1 MFRQGKMSD
10 GAFRLFFAVRG
21 KKPRHNPLIEGAGQF
36 SPMECAP
43 AVIPGLR
50 RRKPTKRTQ
59 MRYKLAKM
67 TYARLKVLRMK
78 GQRLLYIVAG
88 QGKSR
93 FILRRNSVQGKRGG
107 LNQPFAQEFES
118 PCDHD
123 PI

>member
-1 MFRQGKMSD
+1 MSD

-36 SPMECAP
+36 SPMEYAP
-43 AVIPGLR
+43 AVSPGLP

-59 MRYKLAKM
+59 MRYKLAK
-67 TYARLKVLRMK
+67 TACARLKVPRMK

-93 FILRRNSVQGKRGG
+93 FILRRNSFHGKRAG
-107 LNQPFAQEFES
+107 LNQPLEQEFAS
-118 PCDHD
+118 PYDHD
-123 PI
+123 LIFLSFSM